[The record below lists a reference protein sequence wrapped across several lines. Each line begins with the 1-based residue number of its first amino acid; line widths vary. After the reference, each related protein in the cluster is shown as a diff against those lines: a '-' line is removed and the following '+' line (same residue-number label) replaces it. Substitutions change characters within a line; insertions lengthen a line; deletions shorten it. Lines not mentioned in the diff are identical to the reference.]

1 MTWNSTRLL
10 SYGLC
15 SSEVQVQLNWVLCSV
30 LLKAE
35 IKASHGL
42 PCFLKFGVFF
52 HAPWCSL
59 LKSGPCSW
67 GTEGP
72 VRVAVRLASAS
83 ALKGPNLLPG
93 SLLLPQSS
101 LSGEA
106 HVLLRGGP
114 GPVKG

>member
-1 MTWNSTRLL
+1 MTGNSTRLL

-15 SSEVQVQLNWVLCSV
+15 RSEVQVQLNWVLCSV

-42 PCFLKFGVFF
+42 PCFLKLGVFF
-52 HAPWCSL
+52 HAHSCCWLNSR
-59 LKSGPCSW
+59 PCSCD
-67 GTEGP
+67 TEGP
-72 VRVAVRLASAS
+72 VRVAVSLASAS
-83 ALKGPNLLPG
+83 APKGPTLLPS
-93 SLLLPQSS
+93 SLLLPQIS

>member
-15 SSEVQVQLNWVLCSV
+15 RSEVQVQLNWVLCSV

-35 IKASHGL
+35 IKVSRGL
-42 PCFLKFGVFF
+42 
-52 HAPWCSL
+52 L
-59 LKSGPCSW
+59 LLSEARGLLPRSFVLNSGPCSC

-72 VRVAVRLASAS
+72 VQVAVSLASAS
-83 ALKGPNLLPG
+83 APKGPTLLPG

-106 HVLLRGGP
+106 HVLLSGGP